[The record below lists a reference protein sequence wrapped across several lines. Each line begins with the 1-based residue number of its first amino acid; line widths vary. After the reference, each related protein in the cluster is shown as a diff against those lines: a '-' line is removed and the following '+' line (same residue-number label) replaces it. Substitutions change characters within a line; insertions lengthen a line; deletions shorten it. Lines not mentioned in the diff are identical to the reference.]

1 MNNLQAKTEVALKE
15 LGLIIQISLELR
27 KKWRCSL
34 AELQINIIKFNLSK
48 FVRRVR
54 ILDTR

>member
-1 MNNLQAKTEVALKE
+1 VNNLQAKTEVALKE